1 MRLYKTALRVGLG
14 IFAASVLAGCGVEG
28 GAGPATATVTVTET
42 ASVPADPAS
51 STSAAAAPGSDSS
64 SSASSAATVSV
75 TPSTL
80 EELPTIGDTQT
91 HGGATVT
98 LIDAEASRTLERNTS
113 GHREGSGYETF
124 EVVEADQGGRFVIAT
139 TEVQNDGSSSM
150 DLTCSLPIMAKV
162 VDAQGREF
170 DTVKSLYELR
180 GNPECNDQLQ
190 PGFSSEM
197 TYAFLVPEGADIR
210 GIYFQ
215 DLNLNDGDGAV
226 FAFVPSL

>member
-1 MRLYKTALRVGLG
+1 
-14 IFAASVLAGCGVEG
+14 
-28 GAGPATATVTVTET
+28 
-42 ASVPADPAS
+42 
-51 STSAAAAPGSDSS
+51 
-64 SSASSAATVSV
+64 
-75 TPSTL
+75 
-80 EELPTIGDTQT
+80 
-91 HGGATVT
+91 
-98 LIDAEASRTLERNTS
+98 
-113 GHREGSGYETF
+113 
-124 EVVEADQGGRFVIAT
+124 
-139 TEVQNDGSSSM
+139 M

-170 DTVKSLYELR
+170 DTVESLYELR

-226 FAFVPSL
+226 FAFDPSL